1 MDRDFIYEKNSRR
14 DIEAVQERLERMERE
29 AGRQLLTFGDK
40 KWGQIAKEAV
50 KRAAGRY
57 VPSRDR
63 IFWPA
68 GLLARGL
75 FSAMTR
81 PGQSPEG
88 RERILAELQ
97 IFFERWIEEKMPV
110 YCVDDALCGTV
121 LLRLY
126 QETEEEKYR
135 LGADR
140 LADYLTGL
148 AWEAA
153 DAKGSIP
160 YRPAQGTGHIYAD
173 SMGMICPFLS
183 AYGKMFRQ
191 PEMMDLAAVQLKNML
206 ACGMEAG
213 SGLPYHGYHLETG
226 MKYGIVGWGRAVGW
240 LMLGLSGTLQWMEP
254 THPDYLL
261 LTAAWEK
268 LVTAAAP
275 WQKENGAF
283 PWQLQAQEGPE
294 DSSATAMIAAALSGF
309 LFRKDCAQKA
319 EGEGRFTGSSVCF
332 GSGKDCVQE
341 AEGSRT
347 VPGSVSLSP
356 DIRHLIL
363 KILEGA
369 AVWLEGCEQNGQIR
383 QASGE
388 CEGFAQY
395 PQVYG
400 CYPWSLGPALEFLCL
415 RASFGD
421 RKLTESGQNQAE
433 SIRIVP

>member
-1 MDRDFIYEKNSRR
+1 MRSRMGK
-14 DIEAVQERLERMERE
+14 EAAQEYLERMERE
-29 AGRQLLTFGDK
+29 AGRQLLTLGDK
-40 KWGQIAKEAV
+40 TWGQIAKEMV

-57 VPSRDR
+57 VPVRDR

-75 FSAMTR
+75 YAAMSR

-97 IFFERWIEEKMPV
+97 IFLERWIEEKMPV

-121 LLRLY
+121 LLDLY
-126 QETEEEKYR
+126 RETGEEKYR

-140 LADYLTGL
+140 LADYLSGL

-153 DAKGSIP
+153 DAGGSIP

-183 AYGKMFRQ
+183 AYGRLFRQ
-191 PEMMDLAAVQLKNML
+191 PEMLDLAVLQLKNML
-206 ACGMEAG
+206 AHGIDAG
-213 SGLPYHGYHLETG
+213 SGLPYHGYHLDTG
-226 MKYGIVGWGRAVGW
+226 IKYGIVGWGRAVGW
-240 LMLGLSGTLQWMEP
+240 LMLGLSGTLHEMEP
-254 THPDYLL
+254 EHPDYPLF
-261 LTAAWEK
+261 TAAWEK
-268 LVTAAAP
+268 LVTAITP

-294 DSSATAMIAAALSGF
+294 DSSATAMIAAAIGGLMYRKNSVPETLS
-309 LFRKDCAQKA
+309 
-319 EGEGRFTGSSVCF
+319 EE
-332 GSGKDCVQE
+332 
-341 AEGSRT
+341 SRQQ
-347 VPGSVSLSP
+347 S
-356 DIRHLIL
+356 L

-369 AVWLEGCEQNGQIR
+369 AACLEGWEQKGQIR

-388 CEGFAQY
+388 CEGFSQY

-400 CYPWSLGPALEFLCL
+400 CYPWSLGPALEFLSL
-415 RASFGD
+415 RAVFTDD
-421 RKLTESGQNQAE
+421 R
-433 SIRIVP
+433 R